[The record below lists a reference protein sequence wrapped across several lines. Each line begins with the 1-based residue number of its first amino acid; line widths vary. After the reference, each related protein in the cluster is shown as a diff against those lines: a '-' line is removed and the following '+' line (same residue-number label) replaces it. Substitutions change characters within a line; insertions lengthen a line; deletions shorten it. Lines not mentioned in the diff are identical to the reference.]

1 MTITSCRQII
11 YGFIAVLGSAAFAPQ
26 VAAQAPP
33 RPTVDIRQMP
43 TLRDSVIPADFN
55 GDGRID
61 LIAGERDLARLNSL
75 GPVWVRLGN
84 GNGSF
89 GAPLSSGV
97 IGIPVAVGDF
107 NGDNR
112 LDAVVLASG
121 GGMSILPGRGNGKFD
136 PPRAI
141 DDVEDFRFALS
152 ADMNGDGDLDL
163 VLGDTN
169 TVYLRTGN
177 GDFTFVQ
184 HPLPPGGSDLPSIAV
199 ATDLNGDHRLD
210 LAVGQQTHSI
220 FIYLNQGGTLFSAT
234 EIVVAG
240 DDPTGLPEEI
250 RGIAAADLDG
260 DGDQDLVVPHSAE
273 EVLAWSEGG
282 VEVLLGRGN
291 GTFAA
296 PVRYSTGLRGP
307 RTAALGDFNGDGFVD
322 AAIGGRSHGW
332 DDLQDFL
339 IGWDTV
345 TIFPGRGNGT
355 LAPPARFRLDTT
367 APGAQPRST
376 YVDTHTALRA
386 ANFNGDARM
395 DLVASPG
402 AVILLRPPAANRP
415 PVVNAG
421 PDRVAFPNTFVL
433 INGTITEPDWDWV
446 MARWS
451 DHNGALAGFG
461 PSITSWA
468 EETQTLTLTVTDD
481 RGGSATDSV
490 TITRIQPENGELARI
505 ISPTAGQR
513 FPSGSA
519 VPIRWIEVSELTQ
532 AHGTRV
538 LVSSDN
544 FQSWRVLAET
554 FGAQPAVTWTNAG
567 PPGTNWR
574 VRIEIFADDGGIRTT
589 LTSDRFTIDP
599 PAGTALPWPW
609 EHADVGFVGVP
620 GSATQSSGVFTVRG
634 AGEDVWGT
642 ADAFHF
648 AYQQLTADG
657 TITARVTNVAGSQA
671 WTKVGIMIRESLAES
686 AAHHFL
692 LVSEGRGLAYQ
703 RRPTTGGSSLNTT
716 LPSAAQPV
724 FRIRRRGGT
733 LQIQMASG
741 VGATFQTIANAS
753 FPRGIAYVGLVTS
766 SHDTARLA
774 TGTFDRVVVQ
784 GGGDLPPRVSITAPR
799 DVTLQSG
806 QTARVDWT
814 ASDDI
819 GIERFDVFLGDSSSR
834 ELVTLCFELPANTRS
849 CSFTVPNIVDR
860 SATLL
865 VRAIDVAGHV
875 AEATSTIAINDAA
888 PGSMPVNWSS
898 SDIGDVGAPGS
909 AVEANGQ
916 FTVRGSGAQVWGT
929 TDELHFAGRPIQGD
943 FEFVARVV
951 SVENVNEWTKAG
963 LMARNSNIS
972 DWPHAFVLAT
982 PTTRRGVVFHRRTTI
997 GGTTTHTQG
1006 PRVAPPVWLR
1016 LVREGAVI
1024 SAYSRL
1030 SATAAWTLIG
1040 AETFGPPIGDAMTLG
1055 FAVASYRDGTLA
1067 TAVFDNVTIVQR

>member
-1 MTITSCRQII
+1 MTLRRLVVR
-11 YGFIAVLGSAAFAPQ
+11 GFMAVLGFTAFAPE
-26 VAAQAPP
+26 VAAQTPP
-33 RPTVDIRQMP
+33 RPAVDIRQMP
-43 TLRDSVIPADFN
+43 TARESVIPADFN
-55 GDGRID
+55 RDGRID
-61 LIAGERDLARLNSL
+61 LIAGERDLARPASN

-84 GNGSF
+84 GNGTF
-89 GAPLSSGV
+89 GTPLSSGV
-97 IGIPVAVGDF
+97 SGTPVAVGDF

-121 GGMSILPGRGNGKFD
+121 GAMSILPGRGNGKFD
-136 PPRAI
+136 PPRTL
-141 DDVEDFRFALS
+141 DPVEDFRFALS

-169 TVYLRTGN
+169 TVYVQTGN
-177 GDFTFVQ
+177 GDFTFLQ
-184 HPLPPGGSDLPSIAV
+184 HALPPGGTDLPSIAV
-199 ATDLNGDHRLD
+199 AADLNGDDRLD
-210 LAVGQQTHSI
+210 LAVAQATRSV
-220 FIYLNQGGTLFSAT
+220 FIYLNQGGTLFSAA
-234 EIVVAG
+234 EVVVAADEPAG
-240 DDPTGLPEEI
+240 MPEEI
-250 RGIAAADLDG
+250 RGLAAADLDR
-260 DGDQDLVVPHSAE
+260 DGDQDLVVAHSVE
-273 EVLAWSEGG
+273 EVEAWSEGG

-296 PVRYSTGLRGP
+296 PVRYSTGIRGP
-307 RTAALGDFNGDGFVD
+307 RTVALGDFNGDGSID

-332 DDLQDFL
+332 DDIQDFL

-367 APGAQPRST
+367 APGALPRSP
-376 YVDTHTALRA
+376 YVDTHSALRA

-402 AVILLRPPAANRP
+402 AVILLRAPAANRP

-421 PDRVAFPNTFVL
+421 PDRVAFADTHVL
-433 INGTITEPDWDWV
+433 INATIAEPDWDWLV
-446 MARWS
+446 AEWREQ
-451 DHNGALAGFG
+451 NGALAGFG
-461 PSITSWA
+461 PSIKWWSA
-468 EETQTLTLTVTDD
+468 ETQTLTITVTDD
-481 RGGSATDSV
+481 RGASGSDTV
-490 TITRIQPENGELARI
+490 TVTRIQPDDGDPIRI
-505 ISPTAGQR
+505 TSPTAGQR
-513 FPSGSA
+513 FRSGSD
-519 VPIRWIEVSELTQ
+519 VPITWIEASNFVQS
-532 AHGTRV
+532 HPTRV

-544 FQSWRVLAET
+544 FQSWRVIAET
-554 FGAQPAVTWTNAG
+554 SGGERAVTWTNAG

-574 VRIEIFADDGGIRTT
+574 VRIELFDDTGVPL
-589 LTSDRFTIDP
+589 LTVTSERFTIDP
-599 PAGTALPWPW
+599 PAAAALAWPW

-657 TITARVTNVAGSQA
+657 TITARVTNVAGSEG
-671 WTKVGIMIRESLAES
+671 WTKVGVMIRESLAPD

-692 LVSEGRGLAYQ
+692 LVSESRGLAYQ
-703 RRPTTGGSSLNTT
+703 RRPTTGGTSLSTA

-733 LQIQMASG
+733 LQIQMATG
-741 VGATFQTIANAS
+741 VGATFQTVANAS
-753 FPRGIAYVGLVTS
+753 FPRGIAYVGLATS

-806 QTARVDWT
+806 QAASVTWT

-819 GIERFDVFLGDSSSR
+819 GIAKFDVFLGDSSSR
-834 ELVTLCFELPANTRS
+834 ELVTLCFEMAASARS
-849 CSFTVPNIVDR
+849 CNWTVPNIVDR
-860 SATLL
+860 TATIL
-865 VRAIDVAGHV
+865 VRATDIAGHV
-875 AEATSTIAINDAA
+875 AESTSTITITDAA
-888 PGSMPVNWSS
+888 PGSMPVNWQNF
-898 SDIGDVGAPGS
+898 DIGDVGAPGN
-909 AVEANGQ
+909 AVELNGQ
-916 FTVRGSGAQVWGT
+916 FTVRGSGAAVWGT
-929 TDELHFAGRPIQGD
+929 NDEFHSAGTVVSGD
-943 FEFVARVV
+943 FEFIARVV
-951 SVENVNEWTKAG
+951 SVENVDEWTKAG
-963 LMARNSNIS
+963 LMARNAIMS

-997 GGTTTHTQG
+997 GGLTTHTQG

-1030 SATAAWTLIG
+1030 SATATWTLIG
-1040 AETFGPPIGDAMTLG
+1040 QETFGPVIGEAMRVG

-1067 TAVFDNVTIVQR
+1067 TAVFDNVTIIQR